1 MTPQQLFFGW
11 ETDKL
16 LFSALQDRCPV
27 RAQKFTV
34 GKNEVWEALG
44 YPGYR
49 TVWIETERPGPP
61 CFH

>member
-1 MTPQQLFFGW
+1 MTQQQLFFGW

-16 LFSALQDRCPV
+16 LFAAWEGRCPA
-27 RAQKFTV
+27 RAQKLTV

-44 YPGYR
+44 YLGYR
-49 TVWIETERPGPP
+49 TVWTETERPGPP